1 MTDVTPRKAFR
12 KLTPALLL
20 IAIGVILALILLFSS
35 FFVVDQKEEAVV
47 LNFGKFSRMVGP
59 GLHFKVPFGVEKNY
73 NVPTRRILKEEFGF
87 RTVESGVVSTYSN
100 QDYSNESIMLTG
112 DLNIIDVEWIIQYQI
127 TDARAWLFNVDNQE
141 KTIRDISQSA
151 INMLV
156 GDRTIFDVI
165 GAERANI
172 ELQGQQLMNDLY
184 KSYGLGI
191 HVTTV
196 KLQNIVPPKGP
207 VQDAF
212 EDVNKAI
219 QDRSRMI
226 NEGKEA
232 YNQSIPRASGQ
243 ADQTIQEA
251 QGYAIERVNQARGD
265 VSRFLAVLGEYRQ
278 APDIV
283 RTRLYYEMYDR
294 VFGTADGT
302 DLIDKNLKNFIP
314 LKSMRNEPAPVAPA
328 SGPVIQGTSAPA
340 VPAPQNAPASQG
352 GNASS
357 SQGGNA
363 SSSQGGN
370 ASSSQG
376 GSN

>member
-1 MTDVTPRKAFR
+1 MTDVTPGRGIR
-12 KLTPALLL
+12 RLTPALLL
-20 IAIGVILALILLFSS
+20 IAIGVVLVLILLFSS

-59 GLHFKVPFGVEKNY
+59 GLHLKAPFGVERNY
-73 NVPTRRILKEEFGF
+73 NVPTQRILKEEFGF
-87 RTVESGVVSTYSN
+87 RTEMPGIVSTYSTA
-100 QDYSNESIMLTG
+100 DYSSESIMLTG

-127 TDARAWLFNVDNQE
+127 TDARAWLFNVQDQH
-141 KTIRDISQSA
+141 KTIRDISQSV

-172 ELQGQQLMNDLY
+172 ELQGQEMMNQLY

-196 KLQNIVPPKGP
+196 KLQNIVPPKGS

-232 YNQSIPRASGQ
+232 YNQAIPRASGQ
-243 ADQTIQEA
+243 AEQTIQEA
-251 QGYAIERVNQARGD
+251 QGYAIQRVNEAIGD
-265 VSRFLAVLGEYRQ
+265 VARFNAVLGEYRKD
-278 APDIV
+278 PGVV

-294 VFGTADGT
+294 VFAKADGT
-302 DLIDKNLKNFIP
+302 DLIDKNLKNFLP
-314 LKSMRNEPAPVAPA
+314 LKSMGGAQAPAASEQAPAASGQSPGPAPTAAPA
-328 SGPVIQGTSAPA
+328 PAPA
-340 VPAPQNAPASQG
+340 APSTDTQSNTQ
-352 GNASS
+352 
-357 SQGGNA
+357 
-363 SSSQGGN
+363 
-370 ASSSQG
+370 QG
-376 GSN
+376 GSQ

>member
-1 MTDVTPRKAFR
+1 MSDGGARRTVR
-12 KLTPALLL
+12 KLTPAIL
-20 IAIGVILALILLFSS
+20 IIAVAVVVGLILVFSS

-47 LNFGKFSRMVGP
+47 LNLGKFSRMVGP
-59 GLHFKVPFGVEKNY
+59 GLHFKAPFGVERNY
-73 NVPTRRILKEEFGF
+73 NVPTQRILKEEFGF
-87 RTVESGVVSTYSN
+87 RTIRSGVVSEYSN
-100 QDYSNESIMLTG
+100 ADYSDESVMLTG
-112 DLNIIDVEWIIQYQI
+112 DLNIVDVEWIIQYQI
-127 TDARAWLFNVDNQE
+127 TDARQWLFDVENQE

-172 ELQGQQLMNDLY
+172 EVQGQQLMNDLY

-191 HVTTV
+191 RVTTV

-219 QDRSRMI
+219 QDRSRLI

-232 YNQSIPRASGQ
+232 YNQAIPKASGQ

-251 QGYAIERVNQARGD
+251 QGYATERVNQARGD

-278 APDIV
+278 APDVV
-283 RTRLYYEMYDR
+283 RTRLYYEMYDT
-294 VFGTADGT
+294 VFGTSDGT
-302 DLIDKNLKNFIP
+302 DLVDKNLKNFLP
-314 LKSMRNEPAPVAPA
+314 LKSLG
-328 SGPVIQGTSAPA
+328 SGGAAT
-340 VPAPQNAPASQG
+340 VPAPAAPA
-352 GNASS
+352 AP
-357 SQGGNA
+357 A
-363 SSSQGGN
+363 
-370 ASSSQG
+370 AQG
-376 GSN
+376 GSQ